1 MSLDVYL
8 TAVRPTTV
16 YDRNI
21 THNLNRMARAAGVYE
36 HLWRPEEIGV
46 TKAEQL
52 IEPLRAGLA
61 KLLGEPDHFR
71 TFNPPNGWGSYEGL
85 VEFVQEY
92 LSACEENPDAEVSVS
107 R

>member
-8 TAVRPTTV
+8 TAVRPTTI

-21 THNLNRMARAAGVYE
+21 THNLNRMAGEAGVYE
-36 HLWRPEEIGV
+36 HLWRPDEIGV
-46 TKAEQL
+46 TKAAQL

-61 KLLGEPDHFR
+61 KLIAEPDRFR
-71 TFNPPNGWGSYEGL
+71 AFNPANGWGDYEGL
-85 VEFVQEY
+85 VAFVQEY
-92 LSACEENPDAEVSVS
+92 LHACEENPDADVSVS